1 MIFIIINMIN
11 IKNTIIF
18 IIIRSI
24 NIKNSII
31 CVIILLFLL

>member
-1 MIFIIINMIN
+1 MIFIVIN
-11 IKNTIIF
+11 IKNTIIV

-31 CVIILLFLL
+31 CVLILLLLL